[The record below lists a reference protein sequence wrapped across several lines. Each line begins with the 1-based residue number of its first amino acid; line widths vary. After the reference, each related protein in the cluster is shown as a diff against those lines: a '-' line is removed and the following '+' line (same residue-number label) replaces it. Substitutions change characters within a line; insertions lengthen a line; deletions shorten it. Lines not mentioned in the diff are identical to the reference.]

1 MGINHVLTALASVAE
16 IRLCEKLLKDKRVE
30 IHRMAVRMIRSNFDS
45 IAFAMKNIANA
56 AASTKE
62 LDLSPAERQVLFHIT
77 EPVFDGGPA
86 PRRTNENDRATLNVA
101 ISTYA
106 RARGTEPPLDTSPIG
121 TPALPSSFLV
131 MEKVHDRL
139 IRPQDQSDLEVSPKE
154 LKALRD
160 LLKWVRRF
168 GDWLRDQHLAETEE
182 TKQRIN
188 NSVQEQINKLQR
200 QKE

>member
-30 IHRMAVRMIRSNFDS
+30 IHRMAVRMIRSSFDS
-45 IAFAMKNIANA
+45 MAFAMKNIANA
-56 AASTKE
+56 AANAKE
-62 LDLSPAERQVLFHIT
+62 LDLSPADRQVLFHIS
-77 EPVFDGGPA
+77 EPTFEDGPP
-86 PRRTNENDRATLNVA
+86 PRRTNENVRAVLNVA
-101 ISTYA
+101 INTYA
-106 RARGTEPPLDTSPIG
+106 RARDVEPPLETSPIG

-139 IRPQDQSDLEVSPKE
+139 IRPQDKSDLEVSREE

-168 GDWLRDQHLAETEE
+168 GDWLNEQYQNEIEE
-182 TKQRIN
+182 TRERIHK
-188 NSVQEQINKLQR
+188 SMQEQIDQLQR